1 VPTRWLLV
9 MAAVTAAVIIAAG
22 AIWLVRIL

>member
-9 MAAVTAAVIIAAG
+9 MAAVTAVVIIAAG